1 MTTRGNGNLVS
12 VPGSKS
18 IANRALICAAL
29 ARSES
34 VISNCAPGD
43 DTEAMIDA
51 LQILGVGIERNADKV
66 RVSGTLNLEATHELQ
81 LNAKL
86 AGTTSRFLTALCS
99 LRAGTTTID
108 GDATLR
114 MRPMLDLHNALGD
127 LGARV
132 SPVNNDGYLPVR
144 VCRGDQWQA
153 KVAVSATMSSQF
165 TSGLMMIAPRLPSG
179 LEIVLSQE
187 VVSRGYIEMTVGV
200 MRAFGVNTDFS
211 GNQIWVSP
219 GEYQGTNFTVEPDAS
234 SASYPLGA
242 VAISGGSVTIEGLS
256 RNSLQGDVEFVDLLA
271 RMGCDVSE
279 SHEGLKL
286 SRQKERP
293 LRGIEVDMSQ
303 ISDCVPTLAVVAMFA
318 ETPTQIS
325 GVGFIRTKESDR
337 IGDLIGELRK
347 LGANISENHDGM
359 VIAPAS
365 LHGASLETHHD
376 HRLAMAFALI
386 QREVD
391 GVVINNPEVVSKS
404 WPNYFDTLRSFYK
417 S

>member
-51 LQILGVGIERNADKV
+51 LKILGVGIERNADKV

-347 LGANISENHDGM
+347 LGANISETHDGM

>member
-1 MTTRGNGNLVS
+1 MTTRGSGNLVS

-51 LQILGVGIERNADKV
+51 LKILGVGIERNADKV

-165 TSGLMMIAPRLPSG
+165 TSGLMMIAPQLPSG

-234 SASYPLGA
+234 SASYPLAA

-337 IGDLIGELRK
+337 IGDLISELRK
-347 LGANISENHDGM
+347 LGANISETHDGM
-359 VIAPAS
+359 VIAPTS
-365 LHGASLETHHD
+365 LRGANLETHHD

>member
-1 MTTRGNGNLVS
+1 MTTRGSGNLVS

-165 TSGLMMIAPRLPSG
+165 TSGLMMIAPQLPSG

-279 SHEGLKL
+279 SHEGLQL

-337 IGDLIGELRK
+337 IGDLISELRK
-347 LGANISENHDGM
+347 LGANISETHDGM

>member
-1 MTTRGNGNLVS
+1 MTTRGSSNLVS

-29 ARSES
+29 AKSES
-34 VISNCAPGD
+34 IVSNCAPGD

-51 LQILGVGIERNADKV
+51 LQILGVGIVRNADKIQIA
-66 RVSGTLNLEATHELQ
+66 GNLDLEATHELQ

-108 GDATLR
+108 GDAALR
-114 MRPMLDLHNALGD
+114 VRPMHDLHKALRD

-132 SPVNNDGYLPVR
+132 TPADNDGYLPVR
-144 VCRGDQWQA
+144 VSRSSQWQA
-153 KVAVSATMSSQF
+153 KVAVSASMSSQF
-165 TSGLMMIAPRLPSG
+165 TSGLMMIAPYLPSG
-179 LEIVLSQE
+179 LEITLSEE

-200 MRAFGVNTDFS
+200 MRAFGANTDFS

-219 GEYQGTNFTVEPDAS
+219 GEYQGTSFTVEPDAS

-242 VAISGGSVTIEGLS
+242 VAISGGSVTIKGLS
-256 RNSLQGDVEFVDLLA
+256 RGSLQGDVEFVDLLA

-279 SHEGLKL
+279 SPEGLKL
-286 SRQKERP
+286 SRQKEKP
-293 LRGIEVDMSQ
+293 LRGLEVNMSQ
-303 ISDCVPTLAVVAMFA
+303 ISDCVPTLAVVALFA
-318 ETPTQIS
+318 ETPTRIS
-325 GVGFIRTKESDR
+325 GVGFIRNKESDR

-347 LGANISENHDGM
+347 LGANVSETADGM
-359 VIAPAS
+359 VIAPGA
-365 LHGASLETHHD
+365 LHGATLETHHD

-386 QREVD
+386 QHEVD
-391 GVVINNPEVVSKS
+391 GVVVNNPEVVSKS
-404 WPNYFDTLRSFYK
+404 WPNYFDVLHTFYI

>member
-51 LQILGVGIERNADKV
+51 LKILGVGIERNADKV

-279 SHEGLKL
+279 SHEGLQL

-337 IGDLIGELRK
+337 IGDLISELRK
-347 LGANISENHDGM
+347 LGANISETHDGM
-359 VIAPAS
+359 VIAPTS
-365 LHGASLETHHD
+365 LRGANLETHHD

>member
-1 MTTRGNGNLVS
+1 MTTRGSGNLVS

-114 MRPMLDLHNALGD
+114 MRPMLDLHKALRD

-219 GEYQGTNFTVEPDAS
+219 GEYQGTNFTVEPDGS
-234 SASYPLGA
+234 SASYPFGA

-279 SHEGLKL
+279 SHEGLQL

-337 IGDLIGELRK
+337 IGDLISELRK
-347 LGANISENHDGM
+347 LGANISETHDGM
-359 VIAPAS
+359 VIAPTS
-365 LHGASLETHHD
+365 LRGANLETHHD

>member
-1 MTTRGNGNLVS
+1 MTTRGSGNLVS

-66 RVSGTLNLEATHELQ
+66 RVSGNLNLEATHELQ

-114 MRPMLDLHNALGD
+114 MRPMLDLHKALRD

-165 TSGLMMIAPRLPSG
+165 TSGLMMIAPQLPSG

-347 LGANISENHDGM
+347 LGANISETHDGM

>member
-1 MTTRGNGNLVS
+1 MTTRGSGNLVS

-179 LEIVLSQE
+179 LEVVLSQK

-347 LGANISENHDGM
+347 LGANISETHDGM
-359 VIAPAS
+359 VIAPTS
-365 LHGASLETHHD
+365 LRGANLETHHD

>member
-1 MTTRGNGNLVS
+1 MTTRGSGNLVS

-165 TSGLMMIAPRLPSG
+165 TSGLMMIAPQLPSG

-279 SHEGLKL
+279 SHEGLQL

-347 LGANISENHDGM
+347 LGANISETHDGM

>member
-51 LQILGVGIERNADKV
+51 LKILGVGIERNADKV

-337 IGDLIGELRK
+337 IGDLISELRK
-347 LGANISENHDGM
+347 LGANISETHDGM
-359 VIAPAS
+359 VIAPTS
-365 LHGASLETHHD
+365 LRGANLETHHD

>member
-1 MTTRGNGNLVS
+1 MTTRGSGNLVS

-347 LGANISENHDGM
+347 LGANISETHDGM

-404 WPNYFDTLRSFYK
+404 WPNYFDTSRSFYN

>member
-1 MTTRGNGNLVS
+1 MTTRGSGNLVS

-200 MRAFGVNTDFS
+200 MRAFGVNADFS

-347 LGANISENHDGM
+347 LGANISETHDGM

>member
-1 MTTRGNGNLVS
+1 MTTRGSGNLVS

-279 SHEGLKL
+279 SHEGLQL

-347 LGANISENHDGM
+347 LGANISETHDGM

>member
-1 MTTRGNGNLVS
+1 MTTRGSGNLVS

-51 LQILGVGIERNADKV
+51 LKILGVGIERNADKV

-337 IGDLIGELRK
+337 IGDLISELRK
-347 LGANISENHDGM
+347 LGANISETHDGM

>member
-1 MTTRGNGNLVS
+1 MTTRGSGNLVS

-51 LQILGVGIERNADKV
+51 LQILGVGIERNADEV
-66 RVSGTLNLEATHELQ
+66 QVSGNLNLEATHELQ

-337 IGDLIGELRK
+337 IGDLISELRK
-347 LGANISENHDGM
+347 LGANISETHDGM

>member
-1 MTTRGNGNLVS
+1 MTTRGSSNLVS

-29 ARSES
+29 AKSES
-34 VISNCAPGD
+34 IISNCAPGD

-51 LQILGVGIERNADKV
+51 LQILGVGIVRNADKIQIA
-66 RVSGTLNLEATHELQ
+66 GNLDLDATHELQ

-108 GDATLR
+108 GDAALR
-114 MRPMLDLHNALGD
+114 VRPMHDLHKALRD

-132 SPVNNDGYLPVR
+132 TPADNDGYLPVR
-144 VCRGDQWQA
+144 VSRSMQWQA
-153 KVAVSATMSSQF
+153 KVAVSASMSSQF
-165 TSGLMMIAPRLPSG
+165 TSGLMMIAPYLPSG
-179 LEIVLSQE
+179 LEITLSEE

-200 MRAFGVNTDFS
+200 MRAFGANTDFS

-219 GEYQGTNFTVEPDAS
+219 GEYQGTGFTVEPDAS

-242 VAISGGSVTIEGLS
+242 VAISGGSVTIKGLS
-256 RNSLQGDVEFVDLLA
+256 RGSLQGDVEFVDLLA

-279 SHEGLKL
+279 SPEGLKL
-286 SRQKERP
+286 SRQKEKP
-293 LRGIEVDMSQ
+293 LRGLEVNMSQ
-303 ISDCVPTLAVVAMFA
+303 ISDCVPTLAVVALFA
-318 ETPTQIS
+318 ETSTRIS
-325 GVGFIRTKESDR
+325 GVGFIRNKESDR

-347 LGANISENHDGM
+347 LGANVSETADGM
-359 VIAPAS
+359 VIAPGA
-365 LHGASLETHHD
+365 LHGATLETHHD

-386 QREVD
+386 QHEVD
-391 GVVINNPEVVSKS
+391 GVVVNNPEVVSKS
-404 WPNYFDTLRSFYK
+404 WPNYFDALRSFYI

>member
-1 MTTRGNGNLVS
+1 MTTRGSGNLVS

-114 MRPMLDLHNALGD
+114 MRPMLDLHKALRD

-165 TSGLMMIAPRLPSG
+165 TSGLMMIAPQLPSG

-219 GEYQGTNFTVEPDAS
+219 GEYQGTNFTVEPDGS
-234 SASYPLGA
+234 SASYPFGA

-337 IGDLIGELRK
+337 IGDLISELRK
-347 LGANISENHDGM
+347 LGANISETHDGM

>member
-51 LQILGVGIERNADKV
+51 LKILGVGIERNADKV

-325 GVGFIRTKESDR
+325 GVEFIRTKESDR
-337 IGDLIGELRK
+337 IGDLISELRK
-347 LGANISENHDGM
+347 LGANISETHDGM

>member
-1 MTTRGNGNLVS
+1 MTTRGSGNLVS

-51 LQILGVGIERNADKV
+51 LKILGVGIERNADKV

-114 MRPMLDLHNALGD
+114 MRPMLDLHKALRD

-279 SHEGLKL
+279 SHEGLQL

-337 IGDLIGELRK
+337 IGDLISELRK
-347 LGANISENHDGM
+347 LGANISETHDGM

>member
-1 MTTRGNGNLVS
+1 MTTRGSGNLVS

-114 MRPMLDLHNALGD
+114 MRPMLDLHNALRD

-347 LGANISENHDGM
+347 LGANISETHDGM
-359 VIAPAS
+359 VIAPTS
-365 LHGASLETHHD
+365 LRGANLETHHD